1 MRHVIRRATAC
12 IVGALLLVTA
22 VSCDND
28 LAAPEQSRITISVPG
43 AQNVAFLPL
52 LAADKLGYFAREGLT
67 VEIRDVPNGVAARQL
82 VQDGTAQAAM
92 GFYELTLQAQSEGQD
107 LLGVALAAIRPGL
120 VLSAR
125 ADVTIRAAGDLRG
138 RRVGVA
144 ALGSGTHNLLR
155 YLLRQANVPENEVT
169 VAAIGNGT
177 SAINAV
183 EAKEVDAL
191 VGLDPAITTLL
202 QRAEIT
208 TVVDTRTEAGTHAV
222 YGGDYAA
229 STLYMRRDF
238 TQSNPLTTQHV
249 VNAIVPA
256 IAWLRST
263 SVDEIVSRL
272 GLATD
277 AGQIQL
283 WTKILTDSREMF
295 SPTGKFVAAD
305 AQRVLDAMTLFD
317 TGVAQANIKLSGTY
331 TNRFV
336 DASRE

>member
-1 MRHVIRRATAC
+1 MIHSRRARAC

-28 LAAPEQSRITISVPG
+28 LAAPEQPSITISVPG

-67 VEIRDVPNGVAARQL
+67 VEIRDVPNGVAAREL

-92 GFYELTLQAQSEGQD
+92 GFYELTLQAQSD

-125 ADVTIRAAGDLRG
+125 ADLTIRTAGDLRG

-208 TVVDTRTEAGTHAV
+208 TVVDTRTAAGTHAV

-238 TQSNPLTTQHV
+238 TESNPLTTQHV

-263 SVDEIVSRL
+263 SADEIVSRL

-317 TGVAQANIKLSGTY
+317 TGVAQANIKLSDTY